1 MDSDLPC
8 RSCLGNLGEQYQEAH
23 EHDRASSRGQ
33 RERLRTCRRLGRQAD
48 ELWAGRQRAG
58 GIFCRPMFDGEPK
71 TVQDADL
78 HDLDRFSHGRMLC
91 RRTTGNVF
99 GKRFH
104 MSTVPAAPP
113 VSSLSVASPVTSTSE
128 SFRMVFTRCLLVA
141 LAGGLLTVSQ
151 LPAQGTGGT
160 ITGRVVDSTSQQP
173 LANVQVQVVGT
184 PRGALT
190 RADGGFTIVGV
201 PAGSATVRAT
211 RLGFN
216 PQSRTVSL
224 SDGQTVNVEFSM
236 SASAINLQ
244 AVVVVG
250 YGTQRREAV
259 TGAVATV
266 DASEANVGV
275 VNNANAMLTARVT
288 GVNVISNNGE
298 PGANAQIRIRGGTSI
313 SASNDPL
320 YVIDG
325 VPIQN
330 DDPVAAGV
338 AIGGSPA
345 LGRSPLN
352 ALNPSDI
359 QSITILKDASA
370 TAIYGSRG
378 ANGVVLI
385 ETKKG
390 SAGVA
395 TFEFDSYVAA
405 SRAANSYDLLTGSEY
420 RAYIEDQIA
429 KGNLQSSRL
438 TSLGAANNDWEDA
451 LLRTGIAQNHNLSI
465 SGGNASTRYRATLNY
480 FEQQG
485 IVISN
490 GLRRYQGRINANNS
504 AFGGKVQSGLNLSVS
519 RVQNDYLPFD
529 NTAGFDGGV
538 FTNMVSFDPTQP
550 VRNPDGSFYEVGAG
564 AQSIRNPVALARQ
577 ISDEAPE
584 NRTLGNFTA
593 SYGMFPSL
601 TWKTTLGADIASSVR
616 QTYFPLVNPVGAST
630 NGRARQAE
638 RSLSNLNFQGLVTWA
653 PQIGGNNEL
662 EVLGG
667 YEFSKFENQGFE
679 AEMRGFVTDAFK
691 WNNLGAGTSE
701 GSPPP
706 VSYIEQSRLASFFT
720 RANLGFKNRYF
731 LTGVLRNDGS
741 SRLAPGNKWAV
752 FPAVSASW
760 RLSEESFIQNNGLFS
775 NLSVRLGWG
784 VQGNQ
789 AVRPYG
795 TQLLLRTTNDARY
808 PFGNSVIT
816 GFAATQV
823 PNPDLKWETSTQINV
838 GIDYGFKGD
847 RFTGTLEL
855 YRKKTKD
862 LLFDVPVAQPAVVA
876 TRLENVGSL
885 NVRGFEASLDAQ
897 LFSNA
902 NSSLTSGLVFTMERN
917 EIDALGLDRQFIIT
931 GSVNGQGQSGKF
943 AQRLIPGQPIGTFW
957 GAEFAGYDA
966 AGVQL
971 FNKYTVTR
979 DAAGRELTRTLSGTT
994 ASPGGD
1000 DEVIIGNANPS
1011 LSLGFRSNAT
1021 WKKFDASWLWRAEIG
1036 RDVFN
1041 NTALVYG
1048 TASNVNQSRN
1058 FLRSALKNEDALGQP
1073 AIYSSR
1079 WIEDGSFFRL
1089 QNLTVGYTAR
1099 IPGLSSRDTRLYVS
1113 GDNLLLFTPYS
1124 GYDPEVFVNNGLATR
1139 GVDYLIYPRART
1151 FTAGFRV
1158 QF

>member
-1 MDSDLPC
+1 
-8 RSCLGNLGEQYQEAH
+8 
-23 EHDRASSRGQ
+23 
-33 RERLRTCRRLGRQAD
+33 
-48 ELWAGRQRAG
+48 
-58 GIFCRPMFDGEPK
+58 
-71 TVQDADL
+71 
-78 HDLDRFSHGRMLC
+78 
-91 RRTTGNVF
+91 
-99 GKRFH
+99 
-104 MSTVPAAPP
+104 
-113 VSSLSVASPVTSTSE
+113 
-128 SFRMVFTRCLLVA
+128 MVFTRCLLVA

-184 PRGALT
+184 PRGALS

-201 PAGSATVRAT
+201 AAGSATVRAT

-216 PQSRTVSL
+216 PQSRTVTL

-259 TGAVATV
+259 TGSVATL

-275 VNNANAMLTARVT
+275 VNNANAMLNARVT

-298 PGANAQIRIRGGTSI
+298 PGANSQIRIRGGTSI

-320 YVIDG
+320 YVVDG
-325 VPIQN
+325 VPLQN
-330 DDPVAAGV
+330 DNPVASGV
-338 AIGGSPA
+338 AIGGSAA

-352 ALNPSDI
+352 AINPSDI
-359 QSITILKDASA
+359 ASITILKDASA

-390 SAGVA
+390 QAGA
-395 TFEFDSYVAA
+395 SQFEFDSYVAA
-405 SRAANSYDLLTGSEY
+405 STAANSYDLLTGSEY
-420 RAYIEDQIA
+420 KSFIQQQITA
-429 KGNLQSSRL
+429 GKLPASRL
-438 TSLGAANNDWEDA
+438 NSVGTANTDWEKE
-451 LLRTGIAQNHNLSI
+451 LQRTGITHNQNLSI
-465 SGGNASTRYRATLNY
+465 SGGTASTRYRATLNY

-485 IVISN
+485 IIISN
-490 GLRRYQGRINANNS
+490 GLRRYQGRVNANNS
-504 AFGGKVQSGLNLSVS
+504 SFGGKLQSGLNLTVS

-550 VRNPDGSFYEVGAG
+550 VRNSDGSFYEVGSG
-564 AQSIRNPVALARQ
+564 AQSIRNPVALSRQ
-577 ISDEAPE
+577 IADQAPE

-593 SYGMFPSL
+593 SYGLFPTL
-601 TWKTTLGADIASSVR
+601 TFKTTLGADIANSVR
-616 QTYFPLVNPVGAST
+616 QTYFPLSSPVGAST

-638 RSLSNLNFQGLVTWA
+638 RSLSNLNFQSLVTWA
-653 PQIGGNNEL
+653 PQLGTNNEL

-667 YEFSKFENQGFE
+667 YEFTRFENRGFE
-679 AEMRGFVTDAFK
+679 AEMRGFLTDAFQ

-701 GSPPP
+701 GSPAPT
-706 VSYIEQSRLASFFT
+706 SYIEQSRLASFFT
-720 RANLGFKNRYF
+720 RANLGFRNKYF

-760 RLSEESFIQNNGLFS
+760 RLSEEAFMQNNALFS

-789 AVRPYG
+789 SVRPYG
-795 TQLLLRTTNDARY
+795 TQLLLRTNNDARY

-816 GFAATQV
+816 GFAASQV
-823 PNPDLKWETSTQINV
+823 ANPDLTWETSTQVNV
-838 GIDYGFKGD
+838 GIDYGIKGD

-855 YRKKTKD
+855 YQKKTKD
-862 LLFDVPVAQPAVVA
+862 LLFDVPVAQPAVVS

-897 LFSNA
+897 LFSGANA
-902 NSSLTSGLVFTMERN
+902 SMTSGLVFTMERN

-957 GAEFAGYDA
+957 GAEFAGYNSNNE
-966 AGVQL
+966 QL

-979 DAAGRELTRTLSGTT
+979 DAQGRELTRTRDGTT
-994 ASPGGD
+994 TSPGGD
-1000 DEVIIGNANPS
+1000 DEVIIGNANPAF
-1011 LSLGFRSNAT
+1011 SLGVRSNAT
-1021 WKKFDASWLWRAEIG
+1021 WKKFDASWLWRAEVS

-1041 NTALVYG
+1041 NTSLVYS
-1048 TASNVNQSRN
+1048 TTSNVNQSRN
-1058 FLRSALKNEDALGQP
+1058 FLRSALSNQDALGQP

-1079 WIEDGSFFRL
+1079 WIEDGSFLRL
-1089 QNLTVGYTAR
+1089 QNLTVGYQVR
-1099 IPGLSSRDTRLYVS
+1099 LPGLSSRDSRLYVS

-1124 GYDPEVFVNNGLATR
+1124 GYDPEVFVDNGLAVR
-1139 GVDYLIYPRART
+1139 GIDYLIYPRART
-1151 FTAGFRV
+1151 FTAGVRV